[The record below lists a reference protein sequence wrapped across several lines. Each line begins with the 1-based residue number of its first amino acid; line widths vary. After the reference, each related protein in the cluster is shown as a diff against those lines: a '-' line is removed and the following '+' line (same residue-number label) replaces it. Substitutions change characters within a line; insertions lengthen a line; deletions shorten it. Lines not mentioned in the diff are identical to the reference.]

1 MKIKDLKVNPST
13 VGMTSSES
21 TKRQVLILAYNA
33 TITYEDGTKK
43 RKAVDVDTPML
54 PKSAYKGCAFG
65 ASYFIIVH
73 QDAYY
78 VFTSSFEFKNKIPL
92 SSGKIVAVEEDH
104 FGLKQENTLVIYNN
118 IGLVVDKRE
127 LTAEEITALDSH

>member
-21 TKRQVLILAYNA
+21 KRQVFIIAYNA
-33 TITYEDGTKK
+33 TITYEDGTRK

-78 VFTSSFEFKNKIPL
+78 VFSSLFEF
-92 SSGKIVAVEEDH
+92 STG
-104 FGLKQENTLVIYNN
+104 
-118 IGLVVDKRE
+118 
-127 LTAEEITALDSH
+127 ALIFL